1 MIIVS
6 FILLQIFIFGG
17 LAFFLKH
24 LLTRNVTS
32 ATSHL
37 QGMIKENTDKQEEM
51 QKKIEQAEKE
61 YTAKIKKAKDEAEQI
76 EKQCR
81 KEIEQERDKII
92 TQAHVQSEELMTRAK
107 KTCETIVAEMN
118 KNVNDKAV
126 ERAAELICKVLP
138 EKNCRD
144 IHEEWVRSLINQGL
158 NSLDRLR
165 IPNDVSQVEVITAF
179 ALTEQEKAD
188 LHKHL
193 VDHLDLDLSIE
204 ANVQPEIVAGIIIN
218 IGTLVLDGSF
228 ANKIREVV
236 HESFTGTAE

>member
-24 LLTRNVTS
+24 LLSRNVTS

-37 QGMIKENTDKQEEM
+37 QGMIKENTEKQEEM
-51 QKKIEQAEKE
+51 QKKVEDAEKD
-61 YTAKIKKAKDEAEQI
+61 YAAKIKKAKEEAEQI
-76 EKQCR
+76 GKECR

-92 TQAHVQSEELMTRAK
+92 SQAHEQSEELMNRAK
-107 KTCETIVAEMN
+107 KTCETILGDMN
-118 KNVNDKAV
+118 RNVNEKAI
-126 ERAAELICKVLP
+126 ERAADLICKVLP

-144 IHEEWVRSLINQGL
+144 MHQEWVSSLINQGL

-165 IPNDVSQVEVITAF
+165 IPDDVSKVDVITAF
-179 ALTEQEKAD
+179 SLTEKEKSD
-188 LHKHL
+188 LYKHL
-193 VDHLDLDLSIE
+193 EDHLDLNLTINE
-204 ANVQPEIVAGIIIN
+204 KVQTDIVAGLIIN

-228 ANKIREVV
+228 VNKIREVV
-236 HESFTGTAE
+236 HESFSGTAE

>member
-17 LAFFLKH
+17 LAFFIKH

-37 QGMIKENTDKQEEM
+37 QGMIKENTEKQEEM
-51 QKKIEQAEKE
+51 QNKIAEAEKD
-61 YTAKIKKAKDEAEQI
+61 YASKIKKAKEEAEQI
-76 EKQCR
+76 AKEGH
-81 KEIEQERDKII
+81 KEIEQDRDKII
-92 TQAHVQSEELMTRAK
+92 SQAHDQSEELMTRAQ
-107 KTCETIVAEMN
+107 KTCETMLADMDKIVN
-118 KNVNDKAV
+118 QKAV
-126 ERAAELICKVLP
+126 ERAGELICKVLP

-144 IHEEWVRSLINQGL
+144 IHQEWVSSLINQGL

-165 IPNDVSQVEVITAF
+165 IPNDISQIEVITAF
-179 ALTEQEKAD
+179 ALTDQEKDD

-193 VDHLDLDLSIE
+193 EDHLDLNLSIDE
-204 ANVQPEIVAGIIIN
+204 KVQTDIVAGLIIN

-228 ANKIREVV
+228 ANKIREVI

>member
-1 MIIVS
+1 MFIVS
-6 FILLQIFIFGG
+6 LILLQIFIFGG

-37 QGMIKENTDKQEEM
+37 QGMIKENTDKKEEM

-61 YTAKIKKAKDEAEQI
+61 YAVKIKKAKEEAEQI

-92 TQAHVQSEELMTRAK
+92 SQAHEQSEELMSRAN
-107 KTCETIVAEMN
+107 KTCETILADLD
-118 KNVNDKAV
+118 KNVNEKAV
-126 ERAAELICKVLP
+126 ARAGELICKVLP

-144 IHEEWVRSLINQGL
+144 IHQEWVKALINEGL

-165 IPNDVSQVEVITAF
+165 IPDDITRIEVITAF
-179 ALTEQEKAD
+179 ALTEQEKAE
-188 LHKHL
+188 LHEQL
-193 VDHLDLDLSIE
+193 QDHLDLNLVIE
-204 ANVQPEIVAGIIIN
+204 ETVKKDIVAGIIIN
-218 IGTLVLDGSF
+218 IGTLVLNGSF
-228 ANKIREVV
+228 VNKIREVI
-236 HESFTGTAE
+236 HESYSRTNE